1 MVRRGA
7 AGATLVLTICALF
20 TGAALLAAV
29 LLHLSLALTLG
40 ILGAFA
46 VALATLAL
54 RIVPVAS
61 RRELAVRAAAGAA
74 GGALGVGLYDGVRLG
89 IVSLGHL
96 RTDPFAAV
104 PFFGALITGAD
115 PHSHVAS
122 DIGLVYHYANGVFF
136 GVSFGIALG
145 RRSWWWG
152 IPWALALELLMLTI
166 YPGWLKIG
174 PAMMEE
180 FTVVS
185 LSGHLAY
192 GTGLGV
198 ATTALVRR
206 FA

>member
-20 TGAALLAAV
+20 SGAALLAAV

-46 VALATLAL
+46 VAFALLAL
-54 RIVPVAS
+54 RVVPVAS

-74 GGALGVGLYDGVRLG
+74 GGALGVGLYDGVRFSV
-89 IVSLGHL
+89 VSLGHL
-96 RTDPFAAV
+96 HTNPFAAV
-104 PFFGALITGAD
+104 PIFGALITGAN
-115 PHSHVAS
+115 PHSQLAF
-122 DIGLVYHYANGVFF
+122 DAGLAYHYANGVFF
-136 GVSFGIALG
+136 GVSFGVALG
-145 RRSWWWG
+145 RRSWCWG
-152 IPWALALELLMLTI
+152 IPWALALELLMITV

-192 GTGLGV
+192 GIGLGV